1 MAGKDSANEKRYARR
16 GRAGQGEVEEAFGFS
31 LALLLARAAEIEAL
45 AAQRLENENSYGSP
59 SSARPPADV
68 TLPG

>member
-1 MAGKDSANEKRYARR
+1 M
-16 GRAGQGEVEEAFGFS
+16 EEAFGFS
-31 LALLLARAAEIEAL
+31 LALLLARSAEVEAF

-59 SSARPPADV
+59 SSARPFADA